1 MKLFG
6 YDDNYRDVDL
16 DDLEKR
22 KLFRRLGEVTIVP
35 ENVEELRR
43 IAAFLSETADL
54 LQQHG
59 EGFGHE
65 HFRHWL
71 ERGKAA
77 PMGDCD
83 IIVSRQR

>member
-16 DDLEKR
+16 DDPEVR

-59 EGFGHE
+59 EGFDHE
-65 HFRHWL
+65 HFQDWL
-71 ERGKAA
+71 KRRKAA
-77 PMGDCD
+77 RVGDCD
-83 IIVSRQR
+83 IIVSR

>member
-1 MKLFG
+1 VKLFG

-16 DDLEKR
+16 DDLEVR
-22 KLFRRLGEVTIVP
+22 TLFRRLGEITIVP

-59 EGFGHE
+59 EAFGHE
-65 HFRHWL
+65 HFQDWL
-71 ERGKAA
+71 KRGKAA
-77 PMGDCD
+77 PVGDCD
-83 IIVSRQR
+83 IVVSRQR